1 MAVGIAAVLLALLGA
16 AFIAAGFDI
25 ADTPPCKEVNAA
37 IETDPG
43 STLANAKECYDG
55 STARRAGQ
63 AALSIA
69 AGIAALLALIP
80 GLAYAIARRWIVAF
94 GVLVTLAVGLAI
106 LYALLG
112 RVG

>member
-1 MAVGIAAVLLALLGA
+1 VLVALIGVAFVIAGT
-16 AFIAAGFDI
+16 DI

-37 IETDPG
+37 IESDPG
-43 STLANAKECYDG
+43 SKLANADECYDG

-80 GLAYAIARRWIVAF
+80 GLAYAFTRRGIIPF
-94 GVLVTLAVGLAI
+94 GLLVGFAVGLAV